1 MFSSKK
7 MVVHGVQVD
16 NLDNY
21 SKHHTKAEKQKIS
34 AFPLPFQKKPA
45 SLQCVTFDT
54 GEIVR
59 QL

>member
-1 MFSSKK
+1 MEAELVDSAFF
-7 MVVHGVQVD
+7 VHSYEIVLQI
-16 NLDNY
+16 
-21 SKHHTKAEKQKIS
+21 KIS
-34 AFPLPFQKKPA
+34 AFLLLFQKKPA

>member
-1 MFSSKK
+1 MAES
-7 MVVHGVQVD
+7 GE
-16 NLDNY
+16 
-21 SKHHTKAEKQKIS
+21 TKKIS
-34 AFPLPFQKKPA
+34 AFLLLFQKKPA